1 MSFSHP
7 PPTAVASSSNLK
19 KRKFTRDQL
28 VRNLQILGTLSAPL
42 PPELPISPP
51 LSRSPSPS
59 SPNKRKQPPTSDSEK
74 LKRPRTLPPR
84 PLKAEPTEDGEL
96 QEDHPTPSP
105 AESIQPPIAA
115 AQSASSATV
124 PVRRPRRGRGDA
136 VRAIETKEKYHA
148 DGKILKYSG
157 DARFW
162 STYPPNHRH
171 HRPLANPPP
180 VGSPYHKNGNLIA
193 RLELVDALVLFAY
206 SIWSN
211 EYFHNDCVADT
222 WGNISEF
229 LAWCKAKWSSEDT
242 QGEQEKAFLG
252 LVYMI
257 EAYINHRKFVY
268 ACLDRRGKDGQGK
281 EGLESASTRLYREIE
296 RQQQAAVDAIAQ
308 AAVSQKHGSGSA
320 NTPTMLPSPA
330 SASSVNSTPTM
341 ANRSPVN
348 PAPSNQSQ
356 PANSTPSQLPNT
368 PQPSPPHT
376 PSQIPALFPL
386 MLQPETIT
394 AFRNQNLAIHAA
406 QWCSRVAS
414 QHLNVP
420 VLMRHFPTTWARIAG
435 SSLSADEEHEP
446 DIEDDEGELY
456 WPGQSQIGEGLGWVC
471 LMGKAMIKEFGKGIG
486 YLGIDGVIRK
496 EDVIRGRDMRRAV
509 ASSSHNASQHGQ
521 PRGSP
526 MPQHMRHSMPSSG
539 HIHSHH
545 GPSGPPYTG
554 WNGRSPPTDMGHNR

>member
-1 MSFSHP
+1 MSATQSSS
-7 PPTAVASSSNLK
+7 TAAASSTNPK

-28 VRNLQILGTLSAPL
+28 VRNLQILGPLSAPL
-42 PPELPISPP
+42 PPDLPISPP

-74 LKRPRTLPPR
+74 PKRPRMLPPR

-96 QEDHPTPSP
+96 REDQPSPSP
-105 AESIQPPIAA
+105 AESIQPQVATS
-115 AQSASSATV
+115 QVASSATV

-136 VRAIETKEKYHA
+136 IRAIDTKEKYHA
-148 DGKILKYSG
+148 YGKVLKYSG

-211 EYFHNDCVADT
+211 EYFHNDCVSDT

-257 EAYINHRKFVY
+257 EAYINYRKFVY

-281 EGLESASTRLYREIE
+281 EGLESTSNRLYREIE
-296 RQQQAAVDAIAQ
+296 RQQQDAQ
-308 AAVSQKHGSGSA
+308 AAVSQKHGSGSV

-348 PAPSNQSQ
+348 PGPSNQSQ
-356 PANSTPSQLPNT
+356 PSSSVPSQLPT
-368 PQPSPPHT
+368 PPQPSPPH
-376 PSQIPALFPL
+376 PSSQIPTVFPL
-386 MLQPETIT
+386 MLQPETIA

-406 QWCSRVAS
+406 KWCSHIAS
-414 QHLNVP
+414 QNLNIP
-420 VLMRHFPTTWARIAG
+420 ILMRHFPTTWARISG

-471 LMGKAMIKEFGKGIG
+471 LVGKAMIKEFGKGIG
-486 YLGIDGVIRK
+486 YLGINGVIRK
-496 EDVIRGRDMRRAV
+496 EDVIRGRDMRRTTTPSNHSAQ
-509 ASSSHNASQHGQ
+509 QHGQ
-521 PRGSP
+521 TRGP
-526 MPQHMRHSMPSSG
+526 PVQQHMRHSTSSSS
-539 HIHSHH
+539 HIPPHH
-545 GPSGPPYTG
+545 GPLGPPYPG
-554 WNGRSPPTDMGHNR
+554 WNGRSPPKDMGLTR